1 MTNWIGYLAA
11 LSLASLP
18 AAAQDRGGGDR
29 NTAPQQ
35 RGNNNQAPPQ
45 QRGNSNQAPRASG
58 QVGRGYVPARGPSPV
73 RNSPQQVTRAP
84 ATHGEPDPQHHAY
97 RDQPAHPEIP
107 HVHAQ
112 GDQWVGHTTGRNDPR
127 YRLEQ
132 PWAHGRFT
140 GGFGPRY
147 VYRLRGGNEERF
159 ELDGNFFAIAPADY
173 ELCNDWDFDDD
184 NIVLYADPDHDGFY
198 LAYDTRLGT
207 YAHVEYLG
215 G

>member
-1 MTNWIGYLAA
+1 MKNWIGFLAA

-18 AAAQDRGGGDR
+18 LAAQDRGREEGQG
-29 NTAPQQ
+29 QQ
-35 RGNNNQAPPQ
+35 GRRDDG
-45 QRGNSNQAPRASG
+45 RKEAPRNNAPVGHGYIPSRGPAPVRTSPPRVNVAPSG
-58 QVGRGYVPARGPSPV
+58 QVDS
-73 RNSPQQVTRAP
+73 RN
-84 ATHGEPDPQHHAY
+84 HAY
-97 RDQPAHPEIP
+97 RDQAQHPEIP

-112 GDQWVGHTTGRNDPR
+112 SDQWVGHATGRNDQR
-127 YRLEQ
+127 YRLAQ

-147 VYRLRGGNEERF
+147 VYRLGGGNSERF
-159 ELDGNFFAIAPADY
+159 SLEGNYFSVAPADS
-173 ELCNDWDFDDD
+173 ELCGDWDWNND

-198 LAYDTRLGT
+198 LAYNSRLGT